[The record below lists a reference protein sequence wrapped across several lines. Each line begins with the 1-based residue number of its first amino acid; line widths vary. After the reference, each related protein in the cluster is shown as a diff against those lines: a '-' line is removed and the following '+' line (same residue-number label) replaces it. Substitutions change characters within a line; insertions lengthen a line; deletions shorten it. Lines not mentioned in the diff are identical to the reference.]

1 MFKAAPFRKL
11 SPHTKKSISFGYSF
25 DTRILPTTVGS
36 VPTTSIGV
44 GKTLFAGSS
53 VTKTPAAFESK
64 IRTSSAVTSRS
75 STACTANEWVVTT
88 GTRTQV
94 AWIFRVGFPKI
105 FRDSFRTLISS
116 LV

>member
-1 MFKAAPFRKL
+1 MSNIKEQI
-11 SPHTKKSISFGYSF
+11 KSVFNKYGI
-25 DTRILPTTVGS
+25 DP
-36 VPTTSIGV
+36 
-44 GKTLFAGSS
+44 SS
-53 VTKTPAAFESK
+53 VGIKFEEETAAAEAPATELKFAVEGTLADGTKIYS
-64 IRTSSAVTSRS
+64 
-75 STACTANEWVVTT
+75 TANEWVVTT